1 MFSLA
6 PNAVGCAVT
15 QGQAHTEKQSLIRQ
29 SLGCKEGR
37 SCALCGWLALAWMTF
52 LTGYQRISTC
62 LPSQLRPQVTLLLSQ
77 STLKE
82 QCRAGMPL
90 KECAEHRT
98 VIPLHLELS
107 LPVLVCSGAGCC
119 SDARGGGR

>member
-6 PNAVGCAVT
+6 PDAVGCAVT
-15 QGQAHTEKQSLIRQ
+15 QGQARTEKQSLIRQ
-29 SLGCKEGR
+29 SSGCKEAR
-37 SCALCGWLALAWMTF
+37 SYALCGWLALAWMAF
-52 LTGYQRISTC
+52 LTGYQWISTC
-62 LPSQLRPQVTLLLSQ
+62 LPSRLRPQVTLLLSQ
-77 STLKE
+77 SRLKE

-98 VIPLHLELS
+98 AILLQLGLS
-107 LPVLVCSGAGCC
+107 LPILVCSGAGCC